1 MLSYARRHLKTAI
14 SAPRFYLGGLLR
26 KLFSN
31 PVPIWCQ
38 AIAFKVLVTLAPRIL
53 LGTGIFGLVLKQEN
67 PYERVAV
74 YFRTFLPESQT
85 EPLIRLMMDLQRSS
99 GALTVLGSIAFV
111 ISVVTLFGT
120 LRFVISS
127 AMSTDRHVVR
137 SRLQGFAFDLRM
149 AAQVGML
156 FVLSFGVTFAVNT
169 LQVQTTAWGMDA
181 GLDPE
186 TLRRGWRFILRMTTL
201 LVPWAISL
209 AMFTQLFYFIPRP
222 KPPLRSAA
230 IGAAV
235 TALLFEGAKNGF
247 TLYARYS
254 GRFFRYD
261 ATEGADALGSLQGV
275 FLLILVF
282 VFWAYVSAL
291 ILIVGAMVA
300 SLHEQ
305 RHQPRRSAIRRLWRT
320 IRQRRGNGKAD
331 AEASGT
337 SPESLPANAVEDGAP
352 TSANPAATPPATPA
366 LPPSRSTT

>member
-1 MLSYARRHLKTAI
+1 MLTYARRHLKTAI
-14 SAPRFYLGGLLR
+14 SAPRFYLGGLVR
-26 KLFSN
+26 KLLAN

-38 AIAFKVLVTLAPRIL
+38 AIAFKVLVTLAPLIL

-74 YFRTFLPESQT
+74 YFRSFLPESQT

-99 GALTVLGSIAFV
+99 GALTVLGATAFMV
-111 ISVVTLFGT
+111 TVVTLFGT
-120 LRFVISS
+120 LRFVISR
-127 AMSTDRHVVR
+127 AMGTDRHEVR
-137 SRLQGFAFDLRM
+137 PLLQGYAFDLRM
-149 AAQVGML
+149 ATQVGML

-186 TLRRGWRFILRMTTL
+186 SLRRGWRFILRMTTL

-282 VFWAYVSAL
+282 VAWAYISAL
-291 ILIVGAMVA
+291 ILIVGAMMA

-320 IRQRRGNGKAD
+320 IRQRRGNG
-331 AEASGT
+331 EAYSES
-337 SPESLPANAVEDGAP
+337 SPALP
-352 TSANPAATPPATPA
+352 TSAATKSADASTAPA
-366 LPPSRSTT
+366 LPPGASSA